1 MPDLAS
7 IMHWLASPLLQVI
20 LVGLAGIVV
29 WRLIPARFANVRLI
43 VQIVFFLAMCVLL
56 LGGRVVPYEAWSA
69 AETPGGSVLA
79 SLAKLLWWVHLAWA
93 LIGFV
98 RIYLVIEG
106 KPREARLLQDL
117 VVGIVYVGVFLSVLA
132 FVFAVPIG
140 TLIATSGVFAIVLG
154 LALQNTLSDVF
165 SGIALNLGH
174 PYAPGD
180 WIVLGDGTEGR
191 VIETNWRATHI
202 LTSARNVV
210 MLPNRFL
217 SQLGL
222 TNVSKP
228 NERHRITVKVRIVP
242 TTTPAV
248 VLDVMRIVLM
258 SSNTILKDPPPYVA
272 VKGQDAA
279 AIEVDLVFAVA
290 DVEQRVTSRN
300 EILDLVFRH
309 SRSAGLL
316 LAQPSSASIA
326 MTRSLRRVEDDPRH
340 TPIDLIKA
348 IPVFSALTDRE
359 REMLVSKIS
368 VRTYRK
374 GEIIVREGETLP
386 SLMIVRKGVI
396 VRKRQEGD
404 GHMQEVSHLSP
415 GDFIG
420 ETGLLAGFGEMS
432 TLRAMTDVVAY
443 EVDQESFAPLLIER
457 PEVADSIA
465 AILSAGMQATGES
478 GKPAKSAHS
487 KFALLKSIQKVFSL
501 NRPNARHHL

>member
-7 IMHWLASPLLQVI
+7 IISWLASPLLQVI
-20 LVGLAGIVV
+20 LVGLAGIAV
-29 WRLIPARFANVRLI
+29 WRLIPARFVNIRLV
-43 VQIVFFLAMCVLL
+43 VQIVFFLTMSALL
-56 LGGRVVPYEAWSA
+56 LRGRIVPYENVTGDESQAG
-69 AETPGGSVLA
+69 TVLVG
-79 SLAKLLWWVHLAWA
+79 LAKLLWWVHLAWA

-106 KPREARLLQDL
+106 KPREARLLQDI
-117 VVGIVYVGVFLSVLA
+117 VVGVVYVGIFLSVLA

-165 SGIALNLGH
+165 SGIALNLGR
-174 PYAPGD
+174 PYAPGN
-180 WIVLGDGTEGR
+180 WIVLNDGTEGR

-228 NERHRITVKVRIVP
+228 NERHRITIKVRIVP

-248 VLDVMRIVLM
+248 VVEVMRIALM

-272 VKGQDAA
+272 VKSQDAV

-300 EILDLVFRH
+300 EIFDLVFRH
-309 SRSAGLL
+309 CRAAGLSMAL
-316 LAQPSSASIA
+316 PRSIA
-326 MTRSLRRVEDDPRH
+326 MTRPPWRAEDGQGH
-340 TPIDLIKA
+340 TRMELIKA
-348 IPVFSALTDRE
+348 IPVFSALTDSE
-359 REMLVSKIS
+359 RETVAAKIS

-374 GEIIVREGETLP
+374 DEIIVREGETLP

-396 VRKRQEGD
+396 VRERHEAD
-404 GHMQEVSHLSP
+404 GHIQEMYHLSP
-415 GDFIG
+415 GDFFG

-443 EVDQESFAPLLIER
+443 DVDQETFAALLIER
-457 PEVADSIA
+457 PEVAENIA
-465 AILSAGMQATGES
+465 AILSAGMPAIGES
-478 GKPAKSAHS
+478 REPGQSAHS
-487 KFALLKSIQKVFSL
+487 KIALLKSIQKVFRL
-501 NRPNARHHL
+501 NRPNARHRL